1 MFQQNN
7 ELYLVTDSQILEGR
21 IFLSCIEAAL
31 RGGVKIVQLREKHCS
46 GREFLEK
53 AVALRELTHKYGAR
67 FIVNDRVDIALLSDA
82 DGVHIG
88 QSDITVEGVHKLMGN
103 DKIIGVSVN
112 DVEKALQ
119 AQREGA
125 DYIGVGA
132 MFPTTTKENARTI
145 NMEMLQSI
153 REAVDIPIV
162 AIGGIKLTNLNQ
174 INLQY
179 VNGIA
184 VVSAILDEEDIYGE
198 TKKWVHR
205 LG

>member
-1 MFQQNN
+1 MFQKNK
-7 ELYLVTDSQILEGR
+7 ELYLVTDSKILEGR

-53 AVALRELTHKYGAR
+53 AIALRELTRKYDAH
-67 FIVNDRVDIALLSDA
+67 FIVNDRVDIAQLADA

-88 QSDITVEGVHKLMGN
+88 QSDITVAGVHQLMGK

-132 MFPTTTKENARTI
+132 MFPTTTKDNARTI
-145 NMEMLQSI
+145 DMQMLQSI
-153 REAVDIPIV
+153 KEAIDIPLV
-162 AIGGIKLTNLNQ
+162 AIGGIKLHNIDQ
-174 INLQY
+174 INLEH

-184 VVSAILDEEDIYGE
+184 VVSAILGVEDIYGE
-198 TKKWVHR
+198 TKKWIQR